1 MKFLMQNM
9 KLGEDLETMVK
20 IMERTIP
27 RINQDVVIIYV

>member
-1 MKFLMQNM
+1 M
-9 KLGEDLETMVK
+9 KLGQDLKTMVK